1 MKHASTRDIQTFLQ
15 RCKQIISSKDI
26 ITTSF
31 LLLRSEKTKKTMVTL
46 GYTEKQVVK
55 EIETLSLINFAEGPL
70 KDKDLPGTVWIFG
83 KWINEREIY
92 IKLKISQFDDPG
104 NKVATL
110 TCLSFHFSEKPLAYP
125 YTQKE

>member
-1 MKHASTRDIQTFLQ
+1 
-15 RCKQIISSKDI
+15 
-26 ITTSF
+26 
-31 LLLRSEKTKKTMVTL
+31 MVTL